1 MKYHLLIFS
10 LLFIFNCSNA
20 KEQNLK
26 GVWQY
31 VSGEYKS
38 DDSTL
43 VFTNEDVNSMKVY
56 SDNYYSMN
64 THIKSSDDYVAHS
77 GLYSL
82 NGDEYTEIFKISKNP
97 EMVGKSETFKY
108 QISGNQLEISSE
120 WLKEVWKK
128 IE

>member
-10 LLFIFNCSNA
+10 LVFVFNCSNA

-56 SDNYYSMN
+56 SDKYYSMN
-64 THIKSSDDYVAHS
+64 THIKSSGDYFAHS

-82 NGDEYTEIFKISKNP
+82 NGDEYTEIFKINKNP

-108 QISGNQLEISSE
+108 QISRNQLEISSE

>member
-1 MKYHLLIFS
+1 MKCHLLILSLVIVFS
-10 LLFIFNCSNA
+10 CSNV
-20 KEQNLK
+20 KEHSIK

-38 DDSTL
+38 GDSTVVL
-43 VFTNEDVNSMKVY
+43 TNEDVNSMKVY
-56 SDNYYSMN
+56 SDTYYSIN
-64 THIKSSDDYVAHS
+64 THIKSGDDYVAHS

-82 NGDEYTEIFKISKNP
+82 NGDEYTEIFKISKNS

>member
-10 LLFIFNCSNA
+10 LLFVFNCSNA

-56 SDNYYSMN
+56 SDKYYSMN

-82 NGDEYTEIFKISKNP
+82 NGDEYTEIFKISKNS
-97 EMVGKSETFKY
+97 EMVRKSETFKY

>member
-10 LLFIFNCSNA
+10 LVFVFNCSNE
-20 KEQNLK
+20 KEQSIK

-38 DDSTL
+38 GDSTVVL
-43 VFTNEDVNSMKVY
+43 TNEDVNSMKVY
-56 SDNYYSMN
+56 SDTYYSIN

-82 NGDEYTEIFKISKNP
+82 NGDEYTEIFKISKNS
-97 EMVGKSETFKY
+97 EMVGKSETVKY

>member
-10 LLFIFNCSNA
+10 LLFVFNCSNA

-82 NGDEYTEIFKISKNP
+82 NGDEYTEIFKISKNS
-97 EMVGKSETFKY
+97 EMVGKSEIFKY
-108 QISGNQLEISSE
+108 QISRNQLEISSE
-120 WLKEVWKK
+120 WLKEVWIK

>member
-1 MKYHLLIFS
+1 MS
-10 LLFIFNCSNA
+10 LVFVFNCSNE
-20 KEQNLK
+20 KEHSIK

-38 DDSTL
+38 GDSTVVL
-43 VFTNEDVNSMKVY
+43 TNEDVNSMKVY
-56 SDNYYSMN
+56 SDKYYSMN
-64 THIKSSDDYVAHS
+64 THIKSSGDYFAHS

-82 NGDEYTEIFKISKNP
+82 NGDEYTEIFKINKNP

>member
-1 MKYHLLIFS
+1 MKTKVLS
-10 LLFIFNCSNA
+10 
-20 KEQNLK
+20 
-26 GVWQY
+26 
-31 VSGEYKS
+31 S
-38 DDSTL
+38 DL
-43 VFTNEDVNSMKVY
+43 Y
-56 SDNYYSMN
+56 SPDTYYSIN

-82 NGDEYTEIFKISKNP
+82 NGNEYTEIFKISKNS

>member
-1 MKYHLLIFS
+1 MKYHLLILS
-10 LLFIFNCSNA
+10 LVFVFNCSNE
-20 KEQNLK
+20 KEHSIK

-38 DDSTL
+38 GDSTVVL
-43 VFTNEDVNSMKVY
+43 TNQDVNSMKVY
-56 SDNYYSMN
+56 SDTYYSIN

-82 NGDEYTEIFKISKNP
+82 NGDEYTEIFKINKNP

-108 QISGNQLEISSE
+108 QISRNQLEISSE
-120 WLKEVWKK
+120 WLKEVWIK

>member
-1 MKYHLLIFS
+1 MKYHLLILS
-10 LLFIFNCSNA
+10 LVFVFNCSNT

-38 DDSTL
+38 DDSTIVL
-43 VFTNEDVNSMKVY
+43 TNKDVNSMKVY
-56 SDNYYSMN
+56 SDTYYSIN

>member
-1 MKYHLLIFS
+1 MKYYLLILS
-10 LLFIFNCSNA
+10 LVFVFNCSNE
-20 KEQNLK
+20 KEQSIK
-26 GVWQY
+26 GAWQY

-38 DDSTL
+38 GDSTVVL
-43 VFTNEDVNSMKVY
+43 TNEDVNSMKVY
-56 SDNYYSMN
+56 SDTYYSIN

-82 NGDEYTEIFKISKNP
+82 NGDEYTEIFKISKNS

-120 WLKEVWKK
+120 WLKEVWKR
-128 IE
+128 

>member
-10 LLFIFNCSNA
+10 LVFVFNCSNE
-20 KEQNLK
+20 KVQSLK

-38 DDSTL
+38 GDSTVVL
-43 VFTNEDVNSMKVY
+43 TNEDVNSMKVY
-56 SDNYYSMN
+56 SDTYYSIN

-82 NGDEYTEIFKISKNP
+82 NGDEYTEIFKISKNS

-108 QISGNQLEISSE
+108 QISRNQLEISSE

>member
-10 LLFIFNCSNA
+10 LVFVFNCSNA

-77 GLYSL
+77 GMYSL

>member
-10 LLFIFNCSNA
+10 LVFVFNCSNT

-77 GLYSL
+77 GMYSL

-108 QISGNQLEISSE
+108 QISRNQLEISSE

>member
-10 LLFIFNCSNA
+10 LVFVFNCSNA

-56 SDNYYSMN
+56 SDKYYSMN
-64 THIKSSDDYVAHS
+64 THIKSSGDYFAHS

-82 NGDEYTEIFKISKNP
+82 NGDEYTEIFKINKNP

-108 QISGNQLEISSE
+108 QISRNQLEISSE
-120 WLKEVWKK
+120 WLKEVWIK

>member
-10 LLFIFNCSNA
+10 LVFVFNCSNT

-56 SDNYYSMN
+56 SDKYYSMN
-64 THIKSSDDYVAHS
+64 THIKSSGDYFAHS

-97 EMVGKSETFKY
+97 EMVGKSEIFKY
-108 QISGNQLEISSE
+108 QISRNQLEISSE
-120 WLKEVWKK
+120 WLKEVWIK

>member
-10 LLFIFNCSNA
+10 LVFVFNCSNA

-56 SDNYYSMN
+56 SDTYYSIN

-108 QISGNQLEISSE
+108 QISGNKLEISSE

>member
-10 LLFIFNCSNA
+10 LVFVFNCSNT

-56 SDNYYSMN
+56 SDKYYSMN
-64 THIKSSDDYVAHS
+64 THIKSSGDYFAHS

-82 NGDEYTEIFKISKNP
+82 NGDEYTEIFKINKNP

-108 QISGNQLEISSE
+108 QISRNQLEISSE

>member
-10 LLFIFNCSNA
+10 LVFVFNCSNE
-20 KEQNLK
+20 KEQSIK

-77 GLYSL
+77 GMYSL

>member
-10 LLFIFNCSNA
+10 LVFVFNCSNA

-77 GLYSL
+77 GMYSL
-82 NGDEYTEIFKISKNP
+82 NGDEYTEIFKISKNS
-97 EMVGKSETFKY
+97 EMVGKSETFIY

>member
-10 LLFIFNCSNA
+10 LVFVFNCSNT

-56 SDNYYSMN
+56 SDKYYSMN
-64 THIKSSDDYVAHS
+64 THIKSSGDYFAHS

-82 NGDEYTEIFKISKNP
+82 NGDEYTEIFKINKNP
-97 EMVGKSETFKY
+97 
-108 QISGNQLEISSE
+108 
-120 WLKEVWKK
+120 
-128 IE
+128 

>member
-10 LLFIFNCSNA
+10 LVFVFNCSNT

-56 SDNYYSMN
+56 SDKYYSMN
-64 THIKSSDDYVAHS
+64 THIKSSGDYFAHS

-108 QISGNQLEISSE
+108 QISRNQLEISSE

>member
-10 LLFIFNCSNA
+10 LVFVFNCSNA

-56 SDNYYSMN
+56 SDKYYSMN

-108 QISGNQLEISSE
+108 QISRNQLEISSE

>member
-10 LLFIFNCSNA
+10 LVLGFSCSNE
-20 KEQNLK
+20 KEQSMK

-56 SDNYYSMN
+56 SDKYYSMN
-64 THIKSSDDYVAHS
+64 THIKSSGDYFAHS

-82 NGDEYTEIFKISKNP
+82 NGDEYTEIFKINKNP

-120 WLKEVWKK
+120 WLKEVWIK

>member
-10 LLFIFNCSNA
+10 LLFVFNCSNA

-56 SDNYYSMN
+56 SDTYYSIN

-82 NGDEYTEIFKISKNP
+82 NGDEYTEIFKISKNS

>member
-10 LLFIFNCSNA
+10 LVFVFNCSNA

-77 GLYSL
+77 GMYTLH
-82 NGDEYTEIFKISKNP
+82 GDEYTEIFKISKNP

>member
-10 LLFIFNCSNA
+10 LVFVFNCSNE
-20 KEQNLK
+20 KEQNIK
-26 GVWQY
+26 GAWQY

-64 THIKSSDDYVAHS
+64 THIKSSDDYVAHC
-77 GLYSL
+77 GMYSL
-82 NGDEYTEIFKISKNP
+82 NGDEYTEIFIISKYS

-108 QISGNQLEISSE
+108 QISRNQLEISSE

>member
-10 LLFIFNCSNA
+10 LVFVFNCSNT

-56 SDNYYSMN
+56 SDKYYSMN
-64 THIKSSDDYVAHS
+64 THIKSSGDYFAHS

-82 NGDEYTEIFKISKNP
+82 NGDEYTEIFKINKNP

-108 QISGNQLEISSE
+108 QISRNQLEISSE
-120 WLKEVWKK
+120 WLKEVWIK

>member
-1 MKYHLLIFS
+1 MKYYLLIFS
-10 LLFIFNCSNA
+10 LVLVFNCSNE
-20 KEQNLK
+20 KEQSMK

-56 SDNYYSMN
+56 SDKYYSMN
-64 THIKSSDDYVAHS
+64 THIKSSGDYFAHS

-82 NGDEYTEIFKISKNP
+82 NGDEYTEIFKISKNS

-108 QISGNQLEISSE
+108 QISRNQLEISSE

>member
-10 LLFIFNCSNA
+10 LVFVFNCSNA

-56 SDNYYSMN
+56 SDTYYSIN

-82 NGDEYTEIFKISKNP
+82 NGDEYTEILKISKNY

>member
-1 MKYHLLIFS
+1 MKYHLLILS
-10 LLFIFNCSNA
+10 LIFVFNCSNE
-20 KEQNLK
+20 KEHSIK

-38 DDSTL
+38 GDSTL
-43 VFTNEDVNSMKVY
+43 VLTNEDVNSMKVY
-56 SDNYYSMN
+56 SDTYYSIN
-64 THIKSSDDYVAHS
+64 THIKPSDDYVAHS
-77 GLYSL
+77 GLYSMK
-82 NGDEYTEIFKISKNP
+82 GDEYTEIFKINKNP

-108 QISGNQLEISSE
+108 QISRNQLEISSE

>member
-1 MKYHLLIFS
+1 M
-10 LLFIFNCSNA
+10 
-20 KEQNLK
+20 K

-38 DDSTL
+38 GDSTVVL
-43 VFTNEDVNSMKVY
+43 TSEDVNSMKVY
-56 SDNYYSMN
+56 SDTYYSIN

-82 NGDEYTEIFKISKNP
+82 NGDEYTEIFKISKNS

>member
-10 LLFIFNCSNA
+10 LVFVFNCSNA

-56 SDNYYSMN
+56 SDKYYSMN
-64 THIKSSDDYVAHS
+64 THIKSSGDYVAHS

-108 QISGNQLEISSE
+108 QISRNQLEISSE
-120 WLKEVWKK
+120 WLKEVWIK

>member
-1 MKYHLLIFS
+1 MKHHLLILS
-10 LLFIFNCSNA
+10 LVFVFNCSNT

-38 DDSTL
+38 EDSTL
-43 VFTNEDVNSMKVY
+43 VYTNEDVNSMKVY
-56 SDNYYSMN
+56 SDKYYSIN
-64 THIKSSDDYVAHS
+64 THIKSSGDYFAHS

-108 QISGNQLEISSE
+108 QISRNQLEISSE

>member
-10 LLFIFNCSNA
+10 LVFVFNCSNA

-77 GLYSL
+77 GMYSL
-82 NGDEYTEIFKISKNP
+82 NGDEYTEIFKISKNS

-120 WLKEVWKK
+120 
-128 IE
+128 

>member
-1 MKYHLLIFS
+1 MKYHLLILS
-10 LLFIFNCSNA
+10 LVFVFNCSYE
-20 KEQNLK
+20 KEYSIK
-26 GVWQY
+26 GAWQY
-31 VSGEYKS
+31 ISGEYKS
-38 DDSTL
+38 GDSTIVL
-43 VFTNEDVNSMKVY
+43 TNEDVNSMKVY
-56 SDNYYSMN
+56 SDTYYSIN

-82 NGDEYTEIFKISKNP
+82 NGDEYTEIFKISKNS

>member
-10 LLFIFNCSNA
+10 LLFVFNCSNA

-77 GLYSL
+77 GMYSL
-82 NGDEYTEIFKISKNP
+82 NGDEYTEIFKISKNS
-97 EMVGKSETFKY
+97 EMVGKSETFNY

>member
-1 MKYHLLIFS
+1 MKYHLLILS
-10 LLFIFNCSNA
+10 LVFVFNCSNE
-20 KEQNLK
+20 KEHSIK

-56 SDNYYSMN
+56 SDKYYSMN
-64 THIKSSDDYVAHS
+64 THIKSSGDYFAHS

-108 QISGNQLEISSE
+108 QISRNQLEISSE
-120 WLKEVWKK
+120 WLKEVWIK